1 MRIVFQHLIP
11 LMIPG
16 TAVFMVLSGS
26 RAVLSES
33 ALAFLGI
40 GPTGDYIT
48 WGSMIRLGLTNLD
61 MWWVSFFPILGLVLL
76 SLVYQKIAKAFQKV
90 QAK

>member
-1 MRIVFQHLIP
+1 
-11 LMIPG
+11 
-16 TAVFMVLSGS
+16 
-26 RAVLSES
+26 
-33 ALAFLGI
+33 
-40 GPTGDYIT
+40 
-48 WGSMIRLGLTNLD
+48 MIRLGLTNLD